1 MNSPHNTSMRRR
13 FVVAVGLV
21 TLLSGTLGINATSAS
36 AHTPSIS
43 YRYTDLSAAPV
54 PAGYLFNDFTAGLDF
69 ADRVYGTSYA
79 VDSSGDAVPKVS
91 EYAHGTTTIL
101 QRRPSVAHVVNAL
114 GVVGGSVLTNVAQS
128 TEQAALFFGDHADV
142 IPRQP
147 GEISSV
153 VVALSN
159 LGVAIVRSYDGSHTT
174 YLRYWLH
181 HKTRLD
187 FGPDVTAPDVTGIND
202 AGFVSGIDQTSP
214 QEAFRYKPY
223 TGASTLLAPQPTESN
238 SWGLGINDQS
248 DVLGYSFNFGSTER
262 IGAWDPRGDFHT
274 YFVEGI
280 PKVPTISN
288 SLLFNNDNQIVI
300 TFVANS
306 APDYGTSY
314 LIPRPGTRLNL
325 TDLVENPP
333 TNFGAFGDVTAENDR
348 GSLVGSGLD
357 GTDFLLERQR

>member
-1 MNSPHNTSMRRR
+1 MNSPLRPSMRRR
-13 FVVAVGLV
+13 VAITVGLV
-21 TLLSGTLGINATSAS
+21 TLLSATLGINATSAS

-54 PAGYLFNDFTAGLDF
+54 PAGYLFTDFTAGLDS
-69 ADRVYGTSYA
+69 AGRVYGTSYA
-79 VDSSGDAVPKVS
+79 IDSAGDAVPNVS

-101 QRRPSVAHVVNAL
+101 QRRPSVANVVNAF

-128 TEQAALFFGDHADV
+128 TEQAALFVGHHVDV

-153 VVALSN
+153 VVALNN

-187 FGPDVTAPDVTGIND
+187 FGPDVTDPDVIGIND
-202 AGFVSGIDQTSP
+202 AGFVSGTDQTSP
-214 QEAFRYKPY
+214 QEAFRYNPY

-238 SWGLGINDQS
+238 SWGLGINDES
-248 DVLGYSFNFGSTER
+248 DVVGYSFNFGSTER
-262 IGAWDPRGDFHT
+262 IGVWDPRGDFHT
-274 YFVEGI
+274 YFVEGTLQ
-280 PKVPTISN
+280 VPTISN
-288 SLLFNNDNQIVI
+288 SLLFNNDNQVII

-314 LIPRPGTRLNL
+314 LLPRPGTRLNL